1 MRRGCG
7 GGRGVTA
14 SPSPRDSETASAAP
28 SASSGLRTPDAV
40 PGLLGIGSVVKRSTL
55 GRARVPAGPDSGG
68 WAAARGRGCSSA
80 RRAGVLFVSQ
90 LGGRRS
96 PARRRHAAGNLI
108 VATPRADRRPRAR
121 QPLRF
126 QSVVCEP
133 RRDRSLRCSDVC
145 PMPAPSRVCVFASRL
160 QRRVSRHRSYGHA
173 DGDGWMRGTLPSNW
187 NVKVL

>member
-1 MRRGCG
+1 MRRGCD

-28 SASSGLRTPDAV
+28 SASSGLRTPDAA

-108 VATPRADRRPRAR
+108 VAAPRADRRPRAR

-145 PMPAPSRVCVFASRL
+145 LTFRGAASARRAADAKQTNRSAGRSPLEQRVRPRYHF
-160 QRRVSRHRSYGHA
+160 RRPHRGH
-173 DGDGWMRGTLPSNW
+173 R
-187 NVKVL
+187 V